1 MPKYSIWQIIFY
13 TYLPF
18 LNEGINRQ
26 INLKKKVKI
35 CLQSLLSST
44 FSCAGSATGIFFGH
58 LKCLSTVGSAIRLLP
73 SRGDCSYMVVFID
86 FNNLFPPHDIQ

>member
-26 INLKKKVKI
+26 INLKKK
-35 CLQSLLSST
+35 
-44 FSCAGSATGIFFGH
+44 
-58 LKCLSTVGSAIRLLP
+58 
-73 SRGDCSYMVVFID
+73 
-86 FNNLFPPHDIQ
+86 